1 MKKIALIA
9 LMLMLCVTT
18 VGAYSFQFIGPPKA
32 SGSLFGS
39 VGEVILVEGISDNI
53 PPGVTMTLHVTGP
66 SSFYLTR
73 PLIVQNGGYF
83 STSVET
89 IGFREGAYRFEIMEN
104 KEYPLGSARKWFI
117 LNLADR
123 GLLLTMISP
132 LRQEYNG
139 ELEIYGAVQDLGT
152 GGVELT
158 VSGPSGTYFG
168 PEWVSTDLL
177 GRFYKTVNID
187 GFGTYAVRI
196 VDRAGLID
204 TVQIEVF
211 RETATPPTTIGPTPS
226 TKIVSASATA
236 SRENPAYFVMRTL
249 TGPVTLSTSLGIDWV
264 IEYIDES
271 GNKHVVNNFGADKAE
286 TVTIDGKGGTIYI
299 RAYPDQGGDGTVH
312 LYGQNVVSLTVSAAA
327 SDRFGELQVPGDT
340 PAERSPVLLLLPFV
354 ALAVVVV
361 LMGKKP

>member
-32 SGSLFGS
+32 SGSLSGS
-39 VGEVILVEGISDNI
+39 VGEVILVEGISENI

-66 SSFYLTR
+66 SGFYLTR
-73 PLIVQNGGYF
+73 PLIIQNGGYF

-104 KEYPLGSARKWFI
+104 KEYPLGSARSWFI
-117 LNLADR
+117 LNLIDR
-123 GLLLTMISP
+123 SLLLTMISP
-132 LRQEYNG
+132 IRQEYNG
-139 ELEIYGAVQDLGT
+139 ELEIYGTVQDLGT

-177 GRFYKTVNID
+177 GKFYKTVNID
-187 GFGTYAVRI
+187 GIGTYAVQV
-196 VDRAGLID
+196 VDRTGVID
-204 TVQIEVF
+204 IVQIEVF
-211 RETATPPTTIGPTPS
+211 RETVITPATTVPTPS
-226 TKIVSASATA
+226 TKILSASATA

-249 TGPVTLSTSLGIDWV
+249 TGQVTLSTSLGIDWV

-271 GNKHVVNNFGADKAE
+271 GNKHIVNNFGADKAE
-286 TVTIDGKGGTIYI
+286 TVTIEGEGGTIYI
-299 RAYPDQGGDGTVH
+299 RAYPDGAGEGTVH
-312 LYGQNVVSLTVSAAA
+312 LYGQNAVSLTVSAAA
-327 SDRFGELQVPGDT
+327 SDRFGELQVPGET
-340 PAERSPVLLLLPFV
+340 PAEESPLLVFLPFV
-354 ALAVVVV
+354 ALAFVVV